1 MFLKPNNIVLI
12 IICAFALNHVAAL
25 PNPLPGPQTP
35 TPCPTCGGLLAQLE
49 ATCCRDAGCNG
60 YLHCNPTCKCV
71 DGHLVGACNCHYSVV
86 TFLAT
91 GTILAT
97 NRSPA
102 RKCCMIC
109 MKFFLSIRSTLCAP
123 FYQISK
129 AEVEISS
136 QERVNTS
143 SKCRIVPNQVY
154 DLRIAEAGDG
164 LRSKFLAGTEVLF
177 RAFDSDQNA
186 SNKTRF
192 AATSSNLFVKMGE
205 KRDGIVTFPTLTRL
219 ITV

>member
-1 MFLKPNNIVLI
+1 LKRS
-12 IICAFALNHVAAL
+12 
-25 PNPLPGPQTP
+25 
-35 TPCPTCGGLLAQLE
+35 LE
-49 ATCCRDAGCNG
+49 RRLGS
-60 YLHCNPTCKCV
+60 K
-71 DGHLVGACNCHYSVV
+71 YSVV

-91 GTILAT
+91 GTVLAT

-109 MKFFLSIRSTLCAP
+109 MKFFLSIRSILCAP

-136 QERVNTS
+136 QERANTS
-143 SKCRIVPNQVY
+143 SKCRIVSNQVY

-164 LRSKFLAGTEVLF
+164 LRSKSLAGTELLF

-186 SNKTRF
+186 SNQTRF
-192 AATSSNLFVKMGE
+192 AATSSNLFVRMGE
-205 KRDGIVTFPTLTRL
+205 KRDRIVTFPTLTRL